1 MKETIKDMS
10 ESSACTLLIINFHV
24 ITSHFPFSLIY
35 IVQVYYQIP
44 YQSFWVITKLE
55 SAIESRKAY
64 KFYLR
69 NNKDDKRN
77 TNKNCGNSETLKK

>member
-1 MKETIKDMS
+1 ME
-10 ESSACTLLIINFHV
+10 
-24 ITSHFPFSLIY
+24 
-35 IVQVYYQIP
+35 
-44 YQSFWVITKLE
+44 FWVITKLE